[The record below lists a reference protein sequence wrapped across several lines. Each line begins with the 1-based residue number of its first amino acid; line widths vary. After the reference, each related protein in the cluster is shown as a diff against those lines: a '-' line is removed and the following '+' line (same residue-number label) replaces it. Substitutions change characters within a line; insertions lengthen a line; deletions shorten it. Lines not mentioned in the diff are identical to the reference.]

1 MEKELITECS
11 LFLEKYNVNAFKLNE
26 WQQVIENETFSEN
39 IYMDI
44 VDYFAYDV
52 LQQGNS
58 FASSKNDLKLT
69 YFLEN
74 ELYHLL
80 SSEKNRGKAEILT
93 SSLISTVAT
102 SIANM
107 YNMDVFIVTGITN
120 LIVLGIVKIGVYAW
134 CRYFEEKYEK
144 ESKKV
149 N

>member
-1 MEKELITECS
+1 MEKELITECT
-11 LFLEKYNVNAFKLNE
+11 LFLEKYNVNVFKLNE
-26 WQQVIENETFSEN
+26 WHKVIENETFSEY

-44 VDYFAYDV
+44 VDYFANDV
-52 LQQGNS
+52 LRQGNS
-58 FASSKNDLKLT
+58 FASSKSDLKLT

-80 SSEKNRGKAEILT
+80 SSGKNRGKAEILT

-120 LIVLGIVKIGVYAW
+120 LIVLSIVKMGVNAW

-144 ESKKV
+144 ESKK
-149 N
+149 

>member
-1 MEKELITECS
+1 MEKELIKECS

-26 WQQVIENETFSEN
+26 WHQVIENETFSEN

-52 LQQGNS
+52 LRQGNS

-120 LIVLGIVKIGVYAW
+120 LIVLSIVKIGVNAW
-134 CRYFEEKYEK
+134 CRYFEEKYER
-144 ESKKV
+144 ESKK
-149 N
+149 

>member
-11 LFLEKYNVNAFKLNE
+11 LFLEKYNVNVFKLNE
-26 WQQVIENETFSEN
+26 WHQVIENETFSEN
-39 IYMDI
+39 RYMDI
-44 VDYFAYDV
+44 VDYFAIDV
-52 LQQGNS
+52 LRQGNS

-93 SSLISTVAT
+93 SSLISTVAA

-120 LIVLGIVKIGVYAW
+120 LIVLGIVKMGVNAW

-144 ESKKV
+144 ESKK
-149 N
+149 